1 MDTMRRSISYCNKGI
16 RIRVRPARRSLIAL
30 LSYQTE
36 RFIVAN
42 EDVTVAELPPDRLWI
57 GMT

>member
-1 MDTMRRSISYCNKGI
+1 MGTMRHSISYCNKGI
-16 RIRVRPARRSLIAL
+16 RIRVNRPEQRSLIAV

-42 EDVTVAELPPDRLWI
+42 EVLP
-57 GMT
+57 